1 VVVKAGADGAYA
13 YQKGQLLHMPAL
25 NLKPLDTTGAGDCFN
40 AGFLRAWLDGY
51 PLETCLRW
59 GNIVGGLSTQGY
71 GATGRKVGLDE
82 VKKYG

>member
-1 VVVKAGADGAYA
+1 
-13 YQKGQLLHMPAL
+13 
-25 NLKPLDTTGAGDCFN
+25 
-40 AGFLRAWLDGY
+40 LRAWLDGY

-82 VKKYG
+82 VKKYL